1 MLSFT
6 LIKSARLKELRA
18 SQQEVKHL
26 LAEAASASAF
36 IQKIGQGSLDTLE
49 ADPAS
54 GVQEHQSELIS
65 SLLGMREQMKLI
77 ATKEKERSW
86 ATEGLAR
93 FVEIL
98 RSSYDTTEH
107 LYNNILSNLI
117 TYVSANQGGLFVVQ
131 EESGAQGE
139 ETFIDLVAC
148 YAYDRKKYL
157 EKRIHAGEGLVGQCY
172 LETQTVYMTA
182 VPEKYVHITSG
193 LGEAPPRSLLIV
205 PLKLD
210 GKVYGIVE
218 LASFNQMERYQI
230 EFIEKL
236 GESIA
241 SAIASAQISRRTR
254 ELLEV
259 SQVQAEQLRASEEEI
274 RQNMEEMQATQE
286 EVVRKQE
293 IFKLDLE
300 QKVREATE
308 EVLGKQAEM
317 ARLLEKFNLVT
328 QTTTE
333 GVWDMIVPENLEF
346 KDHTP
351 FQWADRFRQMLGYS
365 NEQDFPN
372 RLDSW
377 ANLLHPDHKQ
387 RTLAAFSAHLLDFS
401 GHTPYDVEYLLK
413 LKDGQYKWFRAVG
426 NTLRD
431 EHGKPKRVAGT
442 LIDIQALKDLNTF
455 KSELEQKIRERTA
468 EVEGLLTASQ
478 EQTELLR
485 ASEERMRYK
494 DTEMTGI
501 FTAINTT
508 LATVEMDMDGIILT
522 ANDNFLQ
529 LMGYTLDEIRGKH
542 HSLLVDSA
550 YAKSEPYSCFWQDL
564 RNGIAQISD
573 FMRITKKGGQV
584 WMQASYTPVLDGS
597 GKPYKVIKMAQD
609 ITDKKKAE
617 IEAHKLSLVA
627 DNTDN
632 SVIITDKE
640 GCIEYVNKGFERLSG
655 YTLEEMKGRKP
666 GSFLQGPDT
675 DKATVARIRQHLAER
690 KPFYEEIINYTKT
703 GRLYWISLSINPVF
717 GADGQLER
725 FVAVQTDITTTKL
738 EALEFNSKLE
748 AIDKSNGTIEFD
760 VKGNILTAND
770 VLLNLMGYTLEEIR
784 GKHHRI
790 FVSQQEQNSE
800 VYQQFWNQFAT
811 SGKFVSG
818 EFSRVT
824 KSGGQ
829 LWLRGSYNA
838 VFDTTGRPF
847 KVFKIAQN
855 ITEQKVLAAEL
866 QSHTEELRAQEEELR
881 QNMEEMETTQEEM
894 RRNMD
899 ETANLRAELA
909 ARMQVLDES
918 AMLTESDL
926 HGTITY
932 VNDKFCE
939 VSKWTREEVMGKPH
953 SIVRHP
959 DNPAS
964 LYKGMWA
971 TLKSG
976 GIFKG
981 QFRNRAKDGTDYWVD
996 STIAPVLNAEG
1007 QTVKYIGIRY
1017 DITHQMTQYEKVNE
1031 LLAGAD
1037 NLTQE
1042 LRAQEEELRQNM
1054 EELHTIQE
1062 ETERKSIE
1070 LAGLVAAVN
1079 STLATIMFDME
1090 GIILTANDNFLK
1102 IMDYTLN
1109 EIQGK
1114 HHSLFVDQKYA
1125 GSKEYRR
1132 FWEKLNRG
1140 QSQIGEVDR
1149 LTRNGDVVRLSAS
1162 YTPALDANGTPIKVI
1177 KFAQVVTVSSTQ
1189 QHPVEA

>member
-1 MLSFT
+1 MLPFT
-6 LIKSARLKELRA
+6 VIKSARLKELRA
-18 SQQEVKHL
+18 SRQEVKHL

-36 IQKIGQGSLDTLE
+36 IQKIGQGSLDTLD
-49 ADPAS
+49 AGPAS

-148 YAYDRKKYL
+148 YAYDRRKYL

-218 LASFNQMERYQI
+218 LASFNRMERYQI

-286 EVVRKQE
+286 EVVRKQM
-293 IFKLDLE
+293 
-300 QKVREATE
+300 
-308 EVLGKQAEM
+308 EM
-317 ARLLEKFNLVT
+317 THLLEKFNLIT

-346 KDHTP
+346 KDNTP

-377 ANLLHPDHKQ
+377 ANLLHPDHKES
-387 RTLAAFSAHLLDFS
+387 TLAAFSAHLLDFS

-431 EHGKPKRVAGT
+431 EQGKPKRVAGT
-442 LIDIQALKDLNTF
+442 LIDIQALKDLNVF
-455 KSELEQKIRERTA
+455 KSELEQKIRERTEEVVGKQMEMTHLLEKFNLITQTTTEGVWDMIVPENLEFKDNTPFQWA
-468 EVEGLLTASQ
+468 DRFRQMLGYSNEQDFPNRLDSWANLLHPDHKESTLAAFSAHLLDFSGHTPYDVEYLLKLKDGQYKWFRAVGNTLRDEQGKPKRVAGTLIDIQALKDLNVFKSELEQKIRERTEEVEGLLAASQ

-485 ASEERMRYK
+485 TSEEQMRYK

-508 LATVEMDMDGIILT
+508 LVTVEMDMDGIILT

-542 HSLLVDSA
+542 HSLLVDA
-550 YAKSEPYSCFWQDL
+550 AHANSEPYSRFWQDL
-564 RNGIAQISD
+564 RNGISQVSD
-573 FMRITKKGGQV
+573 FMRMTKNGGQV

-632 SVIITDKE
+632 SVVITDKE
-640 GCIEYVNKGFERLSG
+640 GYIEYVNKGFERLSG
-655 YTLEEMKGRKP
+655 YTFEEMKGKKP

-738 EALEFNSKLE
+738 QALEFSGKLE
-748 AIDKSNGTIEFD
+748 AIDKSNGIIEFD
-760 VKGNILTAND
+760 LKGNILTANSNF
-770 VLLNLMGYTLEEIR
+770 LQLMGYTLDEIQGR
-784 GKHHRI
+784 HHSI
-790 FVSQQEQNSE
+790 FVNADERNSTS
-800 VYQQFWNQFAT
+800 YQQFWHQFET
-811 SGKFVSG
+811 SGESVGG
-818 EFSRVT
+818 EFNRIT
-824 KSGGQ
+824 KSGSQ
-829 LWLRGSYNA
+829 VWVRGTYNA
-838 VFDTTGRPF
+838 VLDTTGRPF
-847 KVFKIAQN
+847 KVFKVAQD
-855 ITEQKVLAAEL
+855 ITEQKALTFEL

-881 QNMEEMETTQEEM
+881 QNMEEM
-894 RRNMD
+894 
-899 ETANLRAELA
+899 A
-909 ARMQVLDES
+909 A
-918 AMLTESDL
+918 
-926 HGTITY
+926 
-932 VNDKFCE
+932 
-939 VSKWTREEVMGKPH
+939 
-953 SIVRHP
+953 
-959 DNPAS
+959 
-964 LYKGMWA
+964 
-971 TLKSG
+971 
-976 GIFKG
+976 
-981 QFRNRAKDGTDYWVD
+981 
-996 STIAPVLNAEG
+996 
-1007 QTVKYIGIRY
+1007 
-1017 DITHQMTQYEKVNE
+1017 
-1031 LLAGAD
+1031 
-1037 NLTQE
+1037 
-1042 LRAQEEELRQNM
+1042 
-1054 EELHTIQE
+1054 IQE

-1070 LAGLVAAVN
+1070 MAGLVAAVN

-1090 GIILTANDNFLK
+1090 GNILTANDNFLK

-1109 EIQGK
+1109 EIQGR
-1114 HHSLFVDQKYA
+1114 HHSLLVDQKYA
-1125 GSKEYRR
+1125 DSKEYRR

-1149 LTRNGDVVRLSAS
+1149 LTRNGDIVRLSAS
-1162 YTPALDANGTPIKVI
+1162 YTPTLDAKGIPIKVI
-1177 KFAQVVTVSSTQ
+1177 KFAQVITVSSAQ

>member
-1 MLSFT
+1 MSNPDTSSNAAFFLTYQKNQNIMLPFT
-6 LIKSARLKELRA
+6 VIKSARLKELRA
-18 SQQEVKHL
+18 SQQKVKHL

-49 ADPAS
+49 AGPAS
-54 GVQEHQSELIS
+54 DVQEHQSELIS

-172 LETQTVYMTA
+172 LEAQTVYMTA

-193 LGEAPPRSLLIV
+193 LGEAAPRSLLIV
-205 PLKLD
+205 PLKID
-210 GKVYGIVE
+210 EKVYGILE

-259 SQVQAEQLRASEEEI
+259 SQVQTEQLRASEEEI
-274 RQNMEEMQATQE
+274 RQNMEELETTQE
-286 EVVRKQE
+286 EMRRKE
-293 IFKLDLE
+293 
-300 QKVREATE
+300 T
-308 EVLGKQAEM
+308 EM
-317 ARLLEKFNLVT
+317 A
-328 QTTTE
+328 
-333 GVWDMIVPENLEF
+333 
-346 KDHTP
+346 
-351 FQWADRFRQMLGYS
+351 
-365 NEQDFPN
+365 
-372 RLDSW
+372 
-377 ANLLHPDHKQ
+377 
-387 RTLAAFSAHLLDFS
+387 
-401 GHTPYDVEYLLK
+401 
-413 LKDGQYKWFRAVG
+413 
-426 NTLRD
+426 
-431 EHGKPKRVAGT
+431 
-442 LIDIQALKDLNTF
+442 
-455 KSELEQKIRERTA
+455 
-468 EVEGLLTASQ
+468 GL
-478 EQTELLR
+478 
-485 ASEERMRYK
+485 
-494 DTEMTGI
+494 

-508 LATVEMDMDGIILT
+508 LATVEMSMDGNILT
-522 ANDNFLQ
+522 ANDSFLQ
-529 LMGYTLDEIRGKH
+529 LMGYTRDELRGKH

-550 YAKSEPYSCFWQDL
+550 YAKLEPYKCFWQDL
-564 RNGIAQISD
+564 RNGIAQVSD
-573 FMRITKKGGQV
+573 FMQVTKNGAQV

-632 SVIITDKE
+632 SVVITDKE

-655 YTLEEMKGRKP
+655 YTFEEVKGRKP

-675 DKATVARIRQHLAER
+675 DKATIARIRQHLAEQ

-703 GRLYWISLSINPVF
+703 GCLYWISLSINPVF
-717 GADGQLER
+717 GADGQLEK
-725 FVAVQTDITTTKL
+725 FVAVQTDITPTKL
-738 EALEFNSKLE
+738 QAVELSGKLQ
-748 AIDKSNGTIEFD
+748 AINKSNGTIEFD
-760 VKGNILTAND
+760 LKGNILMVND
-770 VLLNLMGYTLEEIR
+770 SFLQLMGYTLDEVQ
-784 GKHHRI
+784 GKHHSI
-790 FVSQQEQNSE
+790 FINADERNSAA
-800 VYQQFWNQFAT
+800 YQQFWHQFET
-811 SGKFVSG
+811 LGISVGG
-818 EFSRVT
+818 EYNRVT
-824 KSGGQ
+824 KSGNQ
-829 LWLRGSYNA
+829 IWVRATYNT
-838 VFDTTGRPF
+838 VLDTTGRPF
-847 KVFKIAQN
+847 KVFKVAQD
-855 ITEQKVLAAEL
+855 ITEQKAVAFEL
-866 QSHTEELRAQEEELR
+866 QSQTQELRARE
-881 QNMEEMETTQEEM
+881 EEM

-899 ETANLRAELA
+899 ETLTLRAELA

-926 HGTITY
+926 YGTITY

-981 QFRNRAKDGTDYWVD
+981 QFKNRAKDGTDYWVD

-1007 QTVKYIGIRY
+1007 ETVKYIGIRY
-1017 DITHQMTQYEKVNE
+1017 DITHQMTQYAKVNE

-1037 NLTQE
+1037 NFAQE
-1042 LRAQEEELRQNM
+1042 LRAQEEELRQSM
-1054 EELHTIQE
+1054 EEMHTIQE

-1079 STLATIMFDME
+1079 STLATIEFDMD
-1090 GIILTANDNFLK
+1090 GIILKANDNFLK

-1114 HHSLFVDQKYA
+1114 HHSLFVDKKYA
-1125 GSKEYRR
+1125 DSKEYRR

-1140 QSQIGEVDR
+1140 QPQISEVDR

-1177 KFAQVVTVSSTQ
+1177 KFAQVITVSSVQ
-1189 QHPVEA
+1189 QHPVVA

>member
-1 MLSFT
+1 MLPFT
-6 LIKSARLKELRA
+6 VIKSARLKELRA
-18 SQQEVKHL
+18 SRQEVKRL

-36 IQKIGQGSLDTLE
+36 IQKIGQGSLDTLD
-49 ADPAS
+49 AGPAS

-148 YAYDRKKYL
+148 YAYDRRKYL

-218 LASFNQMERYQI
+218 LASFNRMERYQI

-286 EVVRKQE
+286 EVVRKQM
-293 IFKLDLE
+293 
-300 QKVREATE
+300 
-308 EVLGKQAEM
+308 EM
-317 ARLLEKFNLVT
+317 THLLEKFNLIT

-377 ANLLHPDHKQ
+377 ANLLHPDHKES
-387 RTLAAFSAHLLDFS
+387 TLAAFSAHLLDFS

-442 LIDIQALKDLNTF
+442 LIDIQALKDLNIF
-455 KSELEQKIRERTA
+455 KSELEQKIRERTE
-468 EVEGLLTASQ
+468 EVEGLLAASQ

-485 ASEERMRYK
+485 TSEEQMRYK

-508 LATVEMDMDGIILT
+508 LVTVETDMDGIILT

-542 HSLLVDSA
+542 HSLLVDA
-550 YAKSEPYSCFWQDL
+550 AHANSEPYSRFWQDL
-564 RNGIAQISD
+564 RNGIPQVSD
-573 FMRITKKGGQV
+573 FMRITKNGGQV

-632 SVIITDKE
+632 SVVITDKE
-640 GCIEYVNKGFERLSG
+640 GYIEYVNKGFEQLSG
-655 YTLEEMKGRKP
+655 YTFEEMKGKKP

-738 EALEFNSKLE
+738 QALEFSGKLE
-748 AIDKSNGTIEFD
+748 AIDKSNGIIEFD
-760 VKGNILTAND
+760 LKGNILTANSNF
-770 VLLNLMGYTLEEIR
+770 LQLMGYTLDEIQ
-784 GKHHRI
+784 GKHHSI
-790 FVSQQEQNSE
+790 FVNADERNSTS
-800 VYQQFWNQFAT
+800 YQQFWHQFET
-811 SGKFVSG
+811 SGESVGG
-818 EFSRVT
+818 EFNRIT
-824 KSGGQ
+824 KSGSQ
-829 LWLRGSYNA
+829 VWVRGTYNA
-838 VFDTTGRPF
+838 VLDTTGRPF
-847 KVFKIAQN
+847 KVFKIAQD
-855 ITEQKVLAAEL
+855 ITEQKALTFEL

-881 QNMEEMETTQEEM
+881 QNMEEM
-894 RRNMD
+894 
-899 ETANLRAELA
+899 A
-909 ARMQVLDES
+909 A
-918 AMLTESDL
+918 
-926 HGTITY
+926 
-932 VNDKFCE
+932 
-939 VSKWTREEVMGKPH
+939 
-953 SIVRHP
+953 
-959 DNPAS
+959 
-964 LYKGMWA
+964 
-971 TLKSG
+971 
-976 GIFKG
+976 
-981 QFRNRAKDGTDYWVD
+981 
-996 STIAPVLNAEG
+996 
-1007 QTVKYIGIRY
+1007 
-1017 DITHQMTQYEKVNE
+1017 
-1031 LLAGAD
+1031 
-1037 NLTQE
+1037 
-1042 LRAQEEELRQNM
+1042 
-1054 EELHTIQE
+1054 IQE

-1090 GIILTANDNFLK
+1090 GNILTANDNFLK

-1149 LTRNGDVVRLSAS
+1149 LTRNGDIVRLSAS
-1162 YTPALDANGTPIKVI
+1162 YTPTLDAKGIPIKVI
-1177 KFAQVVTVSSTQ
+1177 KFAQVITVSSAQ